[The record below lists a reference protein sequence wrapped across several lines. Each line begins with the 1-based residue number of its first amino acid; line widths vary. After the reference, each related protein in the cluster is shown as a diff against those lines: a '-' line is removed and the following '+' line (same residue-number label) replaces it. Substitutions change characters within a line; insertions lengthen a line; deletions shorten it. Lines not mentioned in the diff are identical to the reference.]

1 MSVGGL
7 TQDQCGDWL
16 QSAASNTA
24 ACGCKQT
31 LLDDNEENQSD
42 IEEDL
47 DLRGSELG
55 LRTASS

>member
-16 QSAASNTA
+16 QSAASDTA

-31 LLDDNEENQSD
+31 LLDDNEESD